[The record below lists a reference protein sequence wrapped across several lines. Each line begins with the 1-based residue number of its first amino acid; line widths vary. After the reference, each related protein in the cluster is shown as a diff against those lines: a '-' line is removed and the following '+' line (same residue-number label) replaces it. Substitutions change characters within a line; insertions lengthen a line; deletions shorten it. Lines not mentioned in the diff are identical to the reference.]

1 MSSVSPTPEPADKA
15 APGTIT
21 GQPPEDTFAD
31 ALDFT
36 PAAWKSL
43 RPWVVGPHTPELRL
57 VAAFYAL
64 ALLTRW
70 ALVPGQGPQFGAWT
84 ALASVAAI
92 GIGTL
97 RGRLWWLLAVCA
109 MLGPLIFLRDWL
121 TQSALMAALGTAGL
135 LCANPN
141 RDDTPTLRTTMGVIV
156 ALTYLLSAF
165 HKTNHDFFDPVLSCA
180 NEGWERMRPWLGSL
194 TDLPLRPAMP
204 ALTWLAEVAL
214 GVLVLTAP
222 RLGLAAAAAFHIPL
236 TLTFEPSFPFAMFV
250 GFVAV
255 GATRLLQ
262 PTQFFR
268 AAVASCAVLGIVAGV
283 GSVSVEAPLA
293 VPDLALRVGLMA
305 SIGLWAV
312 WPRQPATPSST
323 NSGAPAVTHVNGSAH
338 LQTNR
343 AAGLWPRL
351 ACTALVLVWMANGM
365 TPYLTTQTQ
374 HTGAMLSN
382 LRVDSTCWNHAI
394 IPASFQRVDPYVRI
408 DDARVGQGDA
418 AREHILRTTLWSTT
432 ALLQMRRN
440 WCPRRDGPIV
450 LTGSFLGRPLHI
462 ADLCNPAEPLPTGP
476 GVWFGA
482 GIFPDWLRLQ
492 KNLPRACHAACM
504 H

>member
-1 MSSVSPTPEPADKA
+1 MSSELPPPASAHEA
-15 APGTIT
+15 APPAVT
-21 GQPPEDTFAD
+21 GKPHDDPAVDT
-31 ALDFT
+31 LDFA
-36 PAAWKSL
+36 PAGWVWL
-43 RPWVVGPHTPELRL
+43 RPWVIGPHSAGFRL
-57 VAAFYAL
+57 VAGFYAL

-70 ALVPGQGPQFGAWT
+70 ALVPGQGHQFGAWT

-92 GIGTL
+92 GIVTL

-109 MLGPLIFLRDWL
+109 MLGPLLLLRDWL

-135 LCANPN
+135 LCANPV
-141 RDDTPTLRTTMGVIV
+141 RDHQRTLSLTMGGIV

-180 NEGWERMRPWLGSL
+180 NEGWERMRPWLGAL
-194 TDLPLRPAMP
+194 TDLPVRPAMP

-214 GVLVLTAP
+214 GVLVLSWP
-222 RLGLAAAAAFHIPL
+222 RFGLAAAAAFHIPL

-250 GFVAV
+250 GFVAMD
-255 GATRLLQ
+255 ATALLH
-262 PTQFFR
+262 PVRFFR
-268 AAVASCAVLGIVAGV
+268 AAVISCAVLGIVAGV
-283 GSVSVEAPLA
+283 WSVSVEAPLA

-312 WPRQPATPSST
+312 WPRQPATSAAT
-323 NSGAPAVTHVNGSAH
+323 RTGAPAVTYVNGSTALH
-338 LQTNR
+338 ASS
-343 AAGLWPRL
+343 AAIFWPRL
-351 ACTALVLVWMANGM
+351 ACTALVLLWLANGM

-382 LRVDSTCWNHAI
+382 LRVDSTCWNHAL
-394 IPASFQRVDPYVRI
+394 IPASFQQVDPYVRI

-418 AREHILRTTLWSTT
+418 EREEILRTTLWSTT

-450 LTGSFLGRPLHI
+450 LAGSFLGQPLHI
-462 ADLCNPAEPLPTGP
+462 ADLCDAAEPLPTGP
-476 GVWFGA
+476 GVWFGP
-482 GIFPDWLRLQ
+482 GWFPDWLRLQ